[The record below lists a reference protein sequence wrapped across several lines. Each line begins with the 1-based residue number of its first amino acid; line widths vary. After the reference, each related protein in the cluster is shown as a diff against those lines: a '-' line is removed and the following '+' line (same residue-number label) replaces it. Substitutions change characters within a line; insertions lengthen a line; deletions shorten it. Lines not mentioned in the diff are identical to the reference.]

1 MKLEWIKQ
9 LPSPNFARQYLKYM
23 ENSLKL
29 VQQLIE
35 ASYEKDRQDKIDDPS
50 KIGESFFTHYLKL
63 LKQCIEEEHVKIKK
77 D

>member
-1 MKLEWIKQ
+1 
-9 LPSPNFARQYLKYM
+9 M

-35 ASYEKDRQDKIDDPS
+35 ASYEKDRQDKIADPS

-63 LKQCIEEEHVKIKK
+63 LKQCMEEEHVKIKK
-77 D
+77 I

>member
-1 MKLEWIKQ
+1 
-9 LPSPNFARQYLKYM
+9 M

-35 ASYEKDRQDKIDDPS
+35 ASYEKDRQDKIADPS
-50 KIGESFFTHYLKL
+50 KIGESFFTHYLKVL
-63 LKQCIEEEHVKIKK
+63 EQCIEEEYGKIKK